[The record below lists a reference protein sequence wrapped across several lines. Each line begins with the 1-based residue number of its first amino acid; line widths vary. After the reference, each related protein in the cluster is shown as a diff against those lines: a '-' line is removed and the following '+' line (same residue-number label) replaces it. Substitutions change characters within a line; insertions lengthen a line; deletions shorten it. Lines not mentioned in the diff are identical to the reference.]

1 MKRNDQLK
9 DNSSNSDDKSQNLKT
24 RQTGKKKLK
33 PLQNPSELDLN
44 TKDKNDQTINSLKNN
59 NSNPTKKEYFNKL
72 GLERINFQ
80 FDEYGEY
87 PDDDFQPSIF
97 FFKFLAN
104 KPDYEKENSEKGK
117 KVTSKLKLYVPDTIV
132 LNDLDSNYWIYTDIE
147 GNVNRIE
154 ETDADVIEKFKS
166 NDKDENELIGV
177 SKMPISKDGRVDENR
192 LDLLNL
198 DELEKCLFS
207 KSGSQIAIQRFIKCR
222 GPKAFVCRSVW
233 RRNKPAYIYI
243 LTNKANFHD
252 NVKNQNLKYVVNSRE
267 PSSYFAF
274 YTFILFCFLFY

>member
-222 GPKAFVCRSVW
+222 GPKAFVCLPLV
-233 RRNKPAYIYI
+233 
-243 LTNKANFHD
+243 
-252 NVKNQNLKYVVNSRE
+252 E
-267 PSSYFAF
+267 
-274 YTFILFCFLFY
+274 